1 MKHQQAPMLREREQY
16 LSKLHSRGLSLKYIK
31 DTECDLLRLI
41 KALDLC
47 DDSKRSISVE
57 EIRDTVSRIRNC
69 PVSKMHDYGSRGD
82 AGFVS
87 MLILCFSWLDDI
99 GLLDNR
105 YSKTSLLG
113 HLFPNACPRVRIA
126 LYPLLD
132 SRISYLEKC
141 KSLLICDRTLKEIA
155 LYQLRI
161 IELLGIES
169 GKMVD
174 AEELSDA
181 ALKWANM
188 PKGPRHRVYP
198 NDSSHAKFFRMA
210 KNWLSDMGKYQQDE
224 IKYPYKE
231 EIEKYITWI
240 GDEKGLAETTAYAR
254 RSELS
259 GFGKYLEEKSILLSD
274 LRAIDIDEYINE
286 RFHTRHL
293 GRYAIHRLL
302 GSIKDFIKFSA
313 LQGWCKRG
321 ICETISFP
329 RMYEHASIP
338 SYIPSKTLQSLVA
351 KAERIDSR
359 TTKRNY
365 AILLLLVIYGF
376 RRSEVANIMFNDI
389 DWENEKIRIT
399 HAKTFVTNEFPL
411 VHSVGNAIIDYLKN
425 ERNNKSRC
433 EYIFIN
439 SRPPYNRMGPGSI
452 TNMVRNLLLEE
463 NVKLKHYGP
472 HALRHSFATRMI
484 NSDKSMKEVA
494 DMLGH
499 QKIDNTCI
507 YAKVD
512 VKSLHSVSDMN
523 WEGLL

>member
-169 GKMVD
+169 GKWWTLKNCQMLHLNGQTCPRD
-174 AEELSDA
+174 RGTEFTPMIA
-181 ALKWANM
+181 AMQN
-188 PKGPRHRVYP
+188 
-198 NDSSHAKFFRMA
+198 SSGWRKTGC
-210 KNWLSDMGKYQQDE
+210 L
-224 IKYPYKE
+224 
-231 EIEKYITWI
+231 TW
-240 GDEKGLAETTAYAR
+240 
-254 RSELS
+254 
-259 GFGKYLEEKSILLSD
+259 
-274 LRAIDIDEYINE
+274 
-286 RFHTRHL
+286 
-293 GRYAIHRLL
+293 
-302 GSIKDFIKFSA
+302 
-313 LQGWCKRG
+313 
-321 ICETISFP
+321 
-329 RMYEHASIP
+329 ASI
-338 SYIPSKTLQSLVA
+338 
-351 KAERIDSR
+351 SR
-359 TTKRNY
+359 MRLN
-365 AILLLLVIYGF
+365 
-376 RRSEVANIMFNDI
+376 
-389 DWENEKIRIT
+389 IRIR
-399 HAKTFVTNEFPL
+399 K
-411 VHSVGNAIIDYLKN
+411 K
-425 ERNNKSRC
+425 
-433 EYIFIN
+433 
-439 SRPPYNRMGPGSI
+439 
-452 TNMVRNLLLEE
+452 
-463 NVKLKHYGP
+463 
-472 HALRHSFATRMI
+472 
-484 NSDKSMKEVA
+484 
-494 DMLGH
+494 
-499 QKIDNTCI
+499 
-507 YAKVD
+507 
-512 VKSLHSVSDMN
+512 
-523 WEGLL
+523 

>member
-16 LSKLHSRGLSLKYIK
+16 YSKLHSRGLSLKYIK

-210 KNWLSDMGKYQQDE
+210 KNWLS
-224 IKYPYKE
+224 
-231 EIEKYITWI
+231 
-240 GDEKGLAETTAYAR
+240 
-254 RSELS
+254 

-274 LRAIDIDEYINE
+274 LRAIDIDEYIIE

-338 SYIPSKTLQSLVA
+338 SHIPSKTLQSLVA

-484 NSDKSMKEVA
+484 YSDKSMKEVA